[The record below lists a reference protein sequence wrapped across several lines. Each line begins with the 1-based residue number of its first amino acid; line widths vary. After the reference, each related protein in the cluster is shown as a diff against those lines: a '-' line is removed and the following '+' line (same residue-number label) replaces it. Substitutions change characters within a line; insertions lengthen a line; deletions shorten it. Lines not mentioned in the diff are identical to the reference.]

1 MVYSTTWYLIH
12 KVVGHIE
19 CYVSWLKANNFSRTR
34 AYPRQHGASLPAPVQ
49 PGLPLL
55 VESGGERG
63 HESWAAPSE
72 LRRAVTVAAVVAA
85 AADDA
90 SLKLSSVV
98 LPLPLAAAAVAA
110 VALVPHK
117 ASESVASGSL
127 LSERERERVRERES
141 EKERASIPPS
151 SLLCV

>member
-1 MVYSTTWYLIH
+1 M
-12 KVVGHIE
+12 E

-34 AYPRQHGASLPAPVQ
+34 PYPRQHGASLPAPVQ

-90 SLKLSSVV
+90 SLKLSFVV

-110 VALVPHK
+110 VALAPHE

-127 LSERERERVRERES
+127 LSERERE
-141 EKERASIPPS
+141 
-151 SLLCV
+151 

>member
-1 MVYSTTWYLIH
+1 M
-12 KVVGHIE
+12 
-19 CYVSWLKANNFSRTR
+19 
-34 AYPRQHGASLPAPVQ
+34 Q

-63 HESWAAPSE
+63 HGSWAAPSE

-110 VALVPHK
+110 AALAPHE
-117 ASESVASGSL
+117 ASESVASGPL
-127 LSERERERVRERES
+127 LSERERE
-141 EKERASIPPS
+141 
-151 SLLCV
+151 